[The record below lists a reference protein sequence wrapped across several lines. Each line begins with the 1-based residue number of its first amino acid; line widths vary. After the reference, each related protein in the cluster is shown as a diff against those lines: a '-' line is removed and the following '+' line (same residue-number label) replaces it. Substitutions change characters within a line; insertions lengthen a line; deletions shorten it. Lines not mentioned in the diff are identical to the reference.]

1 MSGHSHW
8 SRIKRKKA
16 VVDARRGAAWSK
28 LSKNITI
35 ACRFGGGNADMNP
48 RLRLAIEKG
57 RAANM
62 TRDAIE
68 KAIKKG
74 TGELGGNDLEELVYE
89 GYGPGGV
96 AILCQAA
103 TDNRNRTAPEIKKIF
118 ERHNGNMGASNCVAW
133 MFSQKGVINVETKAA
148 DEDTL
153 MEIALEAGA
162 DDVRLE
168 GEVFEITC
176 EVSALDAVQEAL
188 KKREIAVE
196 SADISMIPSSSV
208 TVDRHTGPQV
218 MALLEELDEHDDVQS
233 VSSNSEIPDDV
244 LAEMEKGA

>member
-35 ACRFGGGNADMNP
+35 ACRFGGGNPDMNP

-62 TRDAIE
+62 TRDSIE

-74 TGELGGNDLEELVYE
+74 TGELGGDAIEELVYE

-118 ERHNGNMGASNCVAW
+118 ERHNGNLGASHCVAW
-133 MFSQKGVINVETKAA
+133 MFSQKGVVNVETKAA

-168 GEVFEITC
+168 GDVFEITC
-176 EVSALDAVQEAL
+176 DVSALDAVQEAL
-188 KKREIAVE
+188 KNREIAVE
-196 SADISMIPSSSV
+196 SADICMIPSSSV
-208 TVDRHTGPQV
+208 IVDRDTAPKV
-218 MALLEELDEHDDVQS
+218 IALLEELDEHDDVQS
-233 VSSNSEIPDDV
+233 VSSNSEIPDEV
-244 LAEMEKGA
+244 IAEIEKSA